1 MQLSEHCQGCQEDA
15 GCQGDGSGDTCVSQ
29 INESRG
35 TVLPDSLHA
44 MSRAEP
50 SLVTHFFDPD
60 LQFPKLGK
68 ACVHDLLAVVVEY
81 HGDLVVPGCF
91 LYSGYGAFAVA
102 YMNHAVA
109 GLIFRCCRCRYTLLR
124 SAGRSG

>member
-50 SLVTHFFDPD
+50 SLVTHLSVTRKCHRNRPPD
-60 LQFPKLGK
+60 NQRPPDSLDNVLTIAQREPPFSTYIYINSPN
-68 ACVHDLLAVVVEY
+68 
-81 HGDLVVPGCF
+81 F
-91 LYSGYGAFAVA
+91 
-102 YMNHAVA
+102 
-109 GLIFRCCRCRYTLLR
+109 
-124 SAGRSG
+124 